1 VYAEGG
7 IKLEYDVD
15 VLDKNAPF
23 LPRFG
28 VEFLMPEGNENL
40 SYYGR
45 GPVES
50 YRDKR
55 HASKQG
61 VYKIKVS
68 DHFEHYVKPQENM
81 AHADTR
87 FMSVAGLEGHGLM
100 AVTAGEDFSFNCAHF
115 TPMQLTNTAHDY
127 ELVPIKETCVNLDM
141 IQSGIGSN
149 SCGPELHARWRL
161 SEKQFSFSIRL
172 MPTRINDTD
181 GFAEMRKR

>member
-1 VYAEGG
+1 
-7 IKLEYDVD
+7 
-15 VLDKNAPF
+15 
-23 LPRFG
+23 
-28 VEFLMPEGNENL
+28 M
-40 SYYGR
+40 
-45 GPVES
+45 ES

-61 VYKIKVS
+61 VYKTKVS

-87 FMSVAGLEGHGLM
+87 WMAVAGLEGHGLM
-100 AVTAGEDFSFNCAHF
+100 AVTAGEDFSFNCAHY

-127 ELVPIKETCVNLDM
+127 ELVPMKETCVNLDM

-149 SCGPELHARWRL
+149 SCGPGLHPRWQL

-172 MPTRINDTD
+172 LPARVNDVD